1 MTTTSEA
8 SVDSVFLSRH
18 NNYSRSCSQCM
29 LLRTTTATI
38 RATVF
43 TTSLTS
49 SSSKSPTLKTT
60 TLKTTTRLSS
70 LFLNNRFAL
79 FRTQKSALTTTTCTF
94 SSSSSGFHH
103 SATAASTHRA
113 NSNQPLSVTLL
124 QSPNGAGRFITKSVD
139 RGKRQTA
146 AISTSA
152 LVVFAASNKS
162 ESAININENNSTNSE
177 NIVTMVHPDRVK
189 LINDQPILRDGNGPI
204 VYWMSR
210 DQRVNDNWAMLYA
223 IELANKEK
231 KPLVVV
237 FNVVTKFLGAGARQ
251 FGFMLRG
258 LREVESAL
266 EERDIPFKLLHGG
279 DEPNVEIEKFCNEV
293 SASAVVTDFSPLR
306 LGLKWRDDFAKET
319 KRSVRVV
326 DAHNIVPCWVAS
338 PKLEVGARTL
348 RGKLAKL
355 YGEFMVPFPDTL
367 PNVENKDAALHEKI
381 KSVKTD
387 WDGVLGQAL
396 ERGKDVPEVT
406 WAVPGE
412 KAAMAVLDNF
422 LTKRM
427 NLYGLRNDPAK
438 PQALSGLS
446 PYLHFGQ
453 ISGQRCAMKALE
465 AKKGSNGKA
474 VDVFFEELVVR
485 RELADNFC
493 YYSPKYD
500 TIEGQQYDWAKDT
513 LRAHA
518 GDKREYTYTYEEFEQ
533 AKTHDDLWNAA
544 QRELVYGGKMHG
556 FMRMYWAKKILE
568 WSDTPENALKYAI
581 ALNDRWSL
589 DGRDPSGY
597 VGCMWSIVGVHD
609 QGWKEREIFGKIRYM
624 AYSGCEKKFKIPE
637 YIKRVNALVEAV
649 QKNEVSYKS
658 NPGAWEIGRDDVLP
672 KVVKSDDGDQDERK
686 SKKQKK

>member
-1 MTTTSEA
+1 
-8 SVDSVFLSRH
+8 
-18 NNYSRSCSQCM
+18 M
-29 LLRTTTATI
+29 LLRTTT
-38 RATVF
+38 RCC
-43 TTSLTS
+43 
-49 SSSKSPTLKTT
+49 SP
-60 TLKTTTRLSS
+60 
-70 LFLNNRFAL
+70 FLNNNRFAL
-79 FRTQKSALTTTTCTF
+79 FKSSKRTPARRSATTCAFFPSSSLFTNLTTTTTTA
-94 SSSSSGFHH
+94 
-103 SATAASTHRA
+103 SATARGFQDHFARRSNRAS
-113 NSNQPLSVTLL
+113 SNRTLLTLL
-124 QSPNGAGRFITKSVD
+124 QSPNGGRFTTRRK
-139 RGKRQTA
+139 KHTA
-146 AISTSA
+146 AISSTF
-152 LVVFAASNKS
+152 VVYAGTTNTT
-162 ESAININENNSTNSE
+162 IDINENNNNNKNE
-177 NIVTMVHPDRVK
+177 DKNMIVHPDRVM
-189 LINDQPILRDGNGPI
+189 LINDQPILREGNGPI

-279 DEPNVEIEKFCNEV
+279 DEPNAEIEKFCNEV
-293 SASAVVTDFSPLR
+293 NASAVVTDFSPLR

-355 YGEFMVPFPDTL
+355 YGDFMVPFPDNF
-367 PNVENKDAALHEKI
+367 PNVENKDAALHAKI

-387 WDGVLGQAL
+387 WDDVLGQAL

-427 NLYGLRNDPAK
+427 SLYGLRNDPAK

-493 YYSPKYD
+493 YYSPQYD
-500 TIEGQQYDWAKDT
+500 TIEGQKYDWAKDT
-513 LRAHA
+513 LRMHA

-533 AKTHDDLWNAA
+533 AKTHDNLWNAA

-637 YIKRVNALVEAV
+637 YIKRVDALVEAV
-649 QKNEVSYKS
+649 QKCEVSYKS

-672 KVVKSDDGDQDERK
+672 KVAKSDNDDDDERK